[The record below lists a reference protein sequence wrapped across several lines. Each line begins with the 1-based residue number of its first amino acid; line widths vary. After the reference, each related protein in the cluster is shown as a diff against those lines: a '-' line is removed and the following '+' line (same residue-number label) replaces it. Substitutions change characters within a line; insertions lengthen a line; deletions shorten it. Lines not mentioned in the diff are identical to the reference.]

1 MVMSHSKRGTPLI
14 FTNICLIQ
22 EQLFRKN
29 GRIEKGILTLADATF
44 FKIVIV
50 LFLGTKTA

>member
-1 MVMSHSKRGTPLI
+1 MSHSKRGTPLI

-29 GRIEKGILTLADATF
+29 GRIEKGILTLADALSL
-44 FKIVIV
+44 K
-50 LFLGTKTA
+50 